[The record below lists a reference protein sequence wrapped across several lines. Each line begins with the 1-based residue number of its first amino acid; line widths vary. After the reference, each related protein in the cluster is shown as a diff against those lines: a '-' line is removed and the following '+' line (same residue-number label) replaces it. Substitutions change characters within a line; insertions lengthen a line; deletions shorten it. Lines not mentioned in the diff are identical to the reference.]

1 LVHYRPYEISLPLS
15 LVTAIVWAGLPGQ
28 ESGWYFFQCSLG
40 VLTVVYIGN
49 SLTDVLYGHYN
60 PSGRLPYTIAKK
72 REDYGADVLYSS
84 SDPIPQITYSE
95 GLLIDYRWFDAKNIT
110 PRFEFGFGLSYT
122 TFEYG
127 SLEAQTYG
135 TAGGPRKALDPR

>member
-1 LVHYRPYEISLPLS
+1 M
-15 LVTAIVWAGLPGQ
+15 
-28 ESGWYFFQCSLG
+28 
-40 VLTVVYIGN
+40 
-49 SLTDVLYGHYN
+49 TDVLYGHYN

-72 REDYGADVLYSS
+72 REDYGVDVLYSS

-95 GLLIDYRWFDAKNIT
+95 GLLIDYRWFDANNIT

-127 SLEAQTYG
+127 SLEVQLLG
-135 TAGGPRKALDPR
+135 DAGGPRKTSDYR